1 MSLYAE
7 PDTLHTLGRRAG
19 PLVDWTQKPSS
30 VIGQYIGAA
39 AACWENLYGAGEF
52 QSQRASRIVDE
63 ILDYV
68 ESLGLDTRRTS

>member
-30 VIGQYIGAA
+30 VIAEYIGAA
-39 AACWENLYGAGEF
+39 SVCWESMSGTGEF
-52 QSQRASRIVDE
+52 QSQKASRIVDE